1 MPATAPPAADPAEPY
16 VAEPW
21 PASAVWRSEGFAE
34 DLDLTAP
41 LRTVQRPQ
49 APARA
54 ARAWPALFSIRQS
67 LA

>member
-1 MPATAPPAADPAEPY
+1 MPATAPATAAPAETY

-34 DLDLTAP
+34 DLDLPAP
-41 LRTVQRPQ
+41 LRAVQRTQ
-49 APARA
+49 TSARA
-54 ARAWPALFSIRQS
+54 PRAWPTVFSIRQS